1 MPAARRPRTA
11 LLLAGGLV
19 VAAAAAALSAP
30 VTALPTSERAFVE
43 KAVNETYRV
52 LDAKGKPKGTAAW
65 RVTTAGGNCCEVL
78 VAATRDGRLIEFGG
92 SFPAVSKDQGRTF
105 TEIRPLTPPTSDFD
119 DSAPRQAGGG
129 EGTVVMAPGGDVVG
143 VTWDPYSGDRLQS
156 FFYSA
161 ADKKWFYGEMPLH
174 EPFYDREWVA
184 VAKGPFTI
192 RGTTAPWVS
201 MVLSNFS
208 RKVIL
213 MSTDGVNYFTP
224 NNADLQSLTGGTQ
237 TRLLT
242 GPADPDLDYMQGHSE
257 TRIVPVPGGGALS
270 LASVGSASCATQ
282 YLEADG
288 SWSCYEAEG
297 FTVEGALH
305 ADSRGWLHDVAVEG
319 DEVSYRISRNGGKS
333 WATKTFSIPGGVT
346 SVESFDFKAHGKL
359 GLTAIALHVLK
370 DDELHQDMVMRLDT
384 RSGSPRL
391 VETYLVGKGDM
402 RFTSGLDVSGL
413 IENKKSNRFDFAS
426 VAILPDGAI
435 AVAFV
440 DKKHDDPAT
449 AVLPARR

>member
-1 MPAARRPRTA
+1 VPAARRPRTA
-11 LLLAGGLV
+11 LLLAGALV
-19 VAAAAAALSAP
+19 LGAAAAALSAP
-30 VTALPTSERAFVE
+30 LTALPTSERPFAE
-43 KAVNETYRV
+43 KAVPETYRV
-52 LDAKGKPKGTAAW
+52 LDPQGRSKGTATW
-65 RVTTAGGNCCEVL
+65 RVNTAGGNCCEVL
-78 VAATRDGRLIEFGG
+78 VAATRDGRLVEFGG
-92 SFPAVSKDQGRTF
+92 SFPAVSSDQGRTY

-119 DSAPRQAGGG
+119 DDAPRKVGGG
-129 EGTVVMAPGGDVVG
+129 EGTVVMAPGGDIVG

-161 ADKKWFYGEMPLH
+161 ADKMWLYGEMPLH

-213 MSTDGVNYFTP
+213 MSTDGINYFTP
-224 NNADLQSLTGGTQ
+224 SNADLESVAGGTQ

-242 GPADPDLDYMQGHSE
+242 GAPDLDLDYMQGHSE

-270 LASVGSASCATQ
+270 LSAVGGSSCDTQ
-282 YLEADG
+282 YLEPDG

-297 FTVEGALH
+297 FAVDGALH
-305 ADSRGWLHDVAVEG
+305 ADSRGWLHDVAVAG
-319 DEVSYRISRNGGKS
+319 DEVLYRLSRDGGRTWS
-333 WATKTFSIPGGVT
+333 SRTFLVPEGAS
-346 SVESFDFKAHGKL
+346 SVESYDFKAHGKL
-359 GLTAIALHVLK
+359 GVTALALHVLK
-370 DDELHQDMVMRLDT
+370 DDGRHQDMVMRLDT
-384 RSGSPRL
+384 RSGMPRH

-402 RFTSGLDVSGL
+402 AFTSGLDVSGL
-413 IENKKSNRFDFAS
+413 VNGAKSNRFDFAS
-426 VAILPDGAI
+426 VAVLPDGAI

-440 DKKHDDPAT
+440 DKKYDDPAT
-449 AVLPARR
+449 AVLPRR